1 MQLRQ
6 LAPGRAF
13 FGYLLYTVAVLLL
26 MLWLQF
32 PEAAV
37 KAKAEAELNQ
47 LLPAFSWRIG
57 GISLT
62 LPADLHFSQI
72 SISEKGNK
80 KPLFTVESISLRPDL
95 AGWQKTGRWSVLY
108 TVRLLDGRING
119 NLGLTK
125 DKKNLQYSGEVSG
138 IRLDSPGLKNVLA
151 AYNRKVSG
159 TLTASFAGR
168 QDRWRGLFAV
178 SEGSVTVSKG
188 TVSLQEPVLGMEKL
202 TFESISSKVS
212 KQGGTLRLQEGKLES
227 KLLAAEFVGSF
238 QLLEPVFRSSVQL
251 QGAVLP
257 RPEFLASLGSP
268 MMVNMLK
275 RQLRQDRMPF
285 TLNGTVQEPG
295 IRFNG
300 LPPDFNR
307 LLRDKAKKP

>member
-1 MQLRQ
+1 MRLRQ
-6 LAPGRAF
+6 FVPGRAF
-13 FGYLLYTVAVLLL
+13 FGYLLYTVAVLLF

-47 LLPAFSWRIG
+47 LLPAFSWQIG
-57 GISLT
+57 KISLT
-62 LPADLHFSQI
+62 LPADIRFSQI
-72 SISEKGNK
+72 SISEKAK
-80 KPLFTVESISLRPDL
+80 KEPLFTVEGISLRPDL

-108 TVRLLDGRING
+108 KIHLLNGSISG

-138 IRLDSPGLKNVLA
+138 IRLDSPGLKKVLA
-151 AYNRKVSG
+151 AYNRNISG
-159 TLTASFAGR
+159 TLSASFAGR
-168 QDRWRGLFAV
+168 QERRQGLFAV
-178 SEGSVTVSKG
+178 LAGKVTVSKG
-188 TVSLQEPVLGMEKL
+188 AVSLQEPVLGMEKL
-202 TFESISSKVS
+202 AFESVSSKVN
-212 KQGGTLRLQEGKLES
+212 KQAGTLHLQDGKLES
-227 KLLAAEFVGSF
+227 KLLAAEFSGT
-238 QLLEPVFRSSVQL
+238 LRLTEPVFLSPVQL
-251 QGAVLP
+251 RGAVIP

-268 MMVNMLK
+268 MVVKMLK
-275 RQLRQDRMPF
+275 RQLRQDKMPF

-307 LLRDKAKKP
+307 LLQDKANKP

>member
-13 FGYLLYTVAVLLL
+13 FGYLLYTMVVLLL

-57 GISLT
+57 GISLM
-62 LPADLHFSQI
+62 LPADLRFSQI
-72 SISEKGNK
+72 SIKEKGRK
-80 KPLFTVESISLRPDL
+80 EPLFTVESISLRPDL
-95 AGWQKTGRWSVLY
+95 AGWQKTGKWSVRY
-108 TVRLLDGRING
+108 TVRLLDGSISG

-138 IRLDSPGLKNVLA
+138 LRLDSPGLKKVLA
-151 AYNRKVSG
+151 AYNRKISG
-159 TLTASFAGR
+159 NLSASFAGR
-168 QDRWRGLFAV
+168 QDRQQGLFAV
-178 SEGSVTVSKG
+178 LEGNVTVSKG
-188 TVSLQEPVLGMEKL
+188 VVSLQEPVLGMEEL
-202 TFESISSKVS
+202 AFEAIRSKVS
-212 KQGGTLRLQEGKLES
+212 KQAGTLRLQDGKLES
-227 KLLAAEFVGSF
+227 KLLAAEFVGS
-238 QLLEPVFRSSVQL
+238 LRLTEPVSLSPVQL
-251 QGAVLP
+251 RGAVLP

-268 MMVNMLK
+268 MAVNMLK
-275 RQLRQDRMPF
+275 QQIRQDKMPF

-307 LLRDKAKKP
+307 QLRDKAKKP